1 MENSNNKIEHIWLIY
16 IFIMVFAVLL
26 GNWLKTS
33 LIAADA
39 GYLEYLEQS
48 SVQLGVFSIP
58 NGFSLGSLHIYQP
71 FAWKTWVAD
80 PIIQENMPD
89 IVNSYGICPLAA
101 ILLGAGMCYL
111 LSKKNQTLDSHGTAE
126 FASAKDIEKLGLTA
140 KDNGVVCGRNPYTDK
155 IMLHDGPE
163 HIFLAAP
170 TRSGKGVGII
180 IPTGIIWKH
189 SIFFFDPK
197 GELWASTAGF
207 RQKILKQKV
216 LKFEPLCSDGS
227 AAKWNPYAEI
237 NFQSYEEYSDVTT
250 INETM
255 VKTGEQTNS
264 DPFWND
270 SAINVLNGVVMHLMY
285 KNCQEN
291 RELPCPT
298 DVFSFLSSPNLNT
311 DQLFSIMKVYPHISP
326 EEFMELEYEEEVGD
340 GAEKRKLKKQ
350 YHNPLKEVYGTYYT
364 DFAPIVDYLKSLK
377 ANPLTD
383 EEYSSIMDMEGKNPT
398 EELQAA
404 FENLRK
410 AIVVRKDLVSWKS
423 PMSKIRSC
431 KDIKEIEAVINTHK
445 SPLYKLL
452 VHAKVA
458 ESAANILEGAKE
470 TRQSILSSAKT
481 PLALYQDPLIRKNT
495 AVSDFCFRDLMNPEQ
510 AISLYMVLQ
519 PNDIE
524 KLRPLTRLFV
534 NTMIAKTVR
543 DMKFDNPDAKKQRL
557 LLMLD
562 EFPQLKKMETIG
574 NTLAI
579 CAGYGVKIC
588 IVVQNITQLNEI
600 YTKDG
605 SNKILSNSQV
615 QIYMTPSEYDTAK
628 VLSDTIGDK
637 TITAQSTSSNGLFKG
652 GSTSTSEQGRK
663 LLNPDE
669 IMRMDKDKNQLV
681 LVQGGKPIMAKKIR
695 WYKEPYFKK
704 RAFAISAPIFSDTCT
719 AIRDYEQL
727 FAIHAAEVADIKER
741 QEKVNQ
747 ARMDSETAES
757 GANATN
763 NAANT
768 DEHPAE
774 IAETEAGDAPKSVV
788 DNHSAGN
795 QTEKGTDKAVE
806 NQAAESLEAVTED
819 SGKEDEQIEH
829 AENTA
834 EGDIQ
839 QQSEDVEPEKEKDH
853 TAEPGDI
860 DKRQSQQSDIPR
872 SWPAG
877 EEEVIRYDDEPVN
890 NDPEF
895 RFCLG
900 NLDNIKQ
907 EGSGEHGTSA

>member
-1 MENSNNKIEHIWLIY
+1 MENSNSKIKNIRLIY
-16 IFIMVFAVLL
+16 LVIMVFAVLL

-39 GYLEYLEQS
+39 GYLDYLEQR
-48 SVQLGVFSIP
+48 SVQLGIVSIP
-58 NGFSLGSLHIYQP
+58 NGFSLGSMHIYQP

-80 PIIQENMPD
+80 PMIQKNMPD

-101 ILLGAGMCYL
+101 ILLGAGVCYL
-111 LSKKNQTLDSHGTAE
+111 LSRKNRRLDSHGTAE
-126 FASAKDIEKLGLTA
+126 FASAKDIEQLGLTA

-207 RQKILKQKV
+207 RQKNLKQKV

-340 GAEKRKLKKQ
+340 GTEKKKVKKQ

-364 DFAPIVDYLKSLK
+364 DFAPIVDYLRSLK
-377 ANPLTD
+377 VNPLTD
-383 EEYSSIMDMEGKNPT
+383 EEYSSIMEMEGKNPT

-410 AIVVRKDLVSWKS
+410 AIVARKEVVSWKS
-423 PMSKIRSC
+423 PMIKIRNC

-445 SPLYKLL
+445 SPLYRLL

-519 PNDIE
+519 PNDID

-637 TITAQSTSSNGLFKG
+637 TITAQSQSSNGLFKG

-695 WYKEPYFKK
+695 WYKEPYFQK
-704 RAFAISAPIFSDTCT
+704 RAFAIHAPIFSDTCT

-747 ARMDSETAES
+747 ARLSSEAETAGQDDSDTGEATDDKENAGEDDDKNTSADNQTIDNQSNTES
-757 GANATN
+757 GTLV
-763 NAANT
+763 
-768 DEHPAE
+768 EFK
-774 IAETEAGDAPKSVV
+774 APERS
-788 DNHSAGN
+788 
-795 QTEKGTDKAVE
+795 EVE
-806 NQAAESLEAVTED
+806 LVSTRKD
-819 SGKEDEQIEH
+819 DEQIER
-829 AENTA
+829 AEEAA
-834 EGDIQ
+834 ESDIQ
-839 QQSEDVEPEKEKDH
+839 QPAENIEPEKEKDY
-853 TAEPGDI
+853 TAEPGNADN
-860 DKRQSQQSDIPR
+860 RPSQPADIPR
-872 SWPAG
+872 TRPAG
-877 EEEVIRYDDEPVN
+877 EEEVDMYDDEPA
-890 NDPEF
+890 
-895 RFCLG
+895 
-900 NLDNIKQ
+900 NLDPVFLQLVATMAKEK
-907 EGSGEHGTSA
+907 EGGSDGHGTSA